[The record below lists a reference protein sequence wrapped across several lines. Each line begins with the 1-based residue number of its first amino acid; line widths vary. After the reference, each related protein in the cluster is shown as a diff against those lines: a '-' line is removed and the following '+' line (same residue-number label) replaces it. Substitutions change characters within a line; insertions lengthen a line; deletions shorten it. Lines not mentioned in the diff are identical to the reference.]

1 MYAAPSE
8 SSQVSHLSQQILDN
22 VSKKSETKYPISLS
36 NSLKIPLGF
45 SKWKRTLT
53 IL

>member
-22 VSKKSETKYPISLS
+22 VSKKSETKYSISPKNFAKFS
-36 NSLKIPLGF
+36 SGF